1 MKISSEAKLP
11 TTMNTLEKR
20 KLEIANEKFNRQ
32 IGRRSKKDQMGK
44 DEFLKLLTVQL
55 SKQDPLS
62 PMKNTEFIAQMA
74 QFTSLEQ
81 IKNLNN
87 EVGNLRKDFLSMQSL
102 QLVGKKVSF
111 FSDKEGNYQTDVV
124 QKIDRK
130 KNKVF
135 VNGAYIDMKDI
146 REIKNK

>member
-1 MKISSEAKLP
+1 MKISSQA
-11 TTMNTLEKR
+11 TLSTKMSGIEKK
-20 KLEIANEKFNRQ
+20 KLEMANEKFNRQ

-81 IKNLNN
+81 IKNLNG

-102 QLVGKKVSF
+102 QLVGKTVSF
-111 FSDKEGNYQTDVV
+111 FNEKEGDYKTDVV
-124 QKIDRK
+124 EKIDRK
-130 KNKVF
+130 KNKVY
-135 VNGAYIDMKDI
+135 VSGQYIDLKDI
-146 REIKNK
+146 REVK

>member
-1 MKISSEAKLP
+1 MKISSEVKLP

-111 FSDKEGNYQTDVV
+111 FSDKEGNYLTDVV

>member
-1 MKISSEAKLP
+1 MKISSEAKLS

-135 VNGAYIDMKDI
+135 VNGSYIDMKDI